1 GKKLIRDDLKMRIT
15 LPRRNDSTA
24 QIRLDHIN
32 LRRHRT
38 VKESEIDRVAMA
50 ALVAR
55 VQAGKDCNAGIQPGQ
70 NIGHRDADLA
80 RRPFDR
86 SRDAHESAERLNRK
100 VIARQVTKWTGAA
113 EARDGTEDK
122 TRIYVEQFLRAQP
135 KSIRTGCLEI
145 LQKYIAT

>member
-1 GKKLIRDDLKMRIT
+1 RR
-15 LPRRNDSTA
+15 LPLARRHAPTP
-24 QIRLDHIN
+24 QIGWGPVY
-32 LRRHRT
+32 LRRHCT
-38 VKESEIDRVAMA
+38 VKEREIDRIAMA

-55 VQAGKDCNAGIQPGQ
+55 MQAGKDCNAGIQPGQ

-135 KSIRTGCLEI
+135 KSILTGCLEI